1 MDIRKH
7 NVAAFVFFCLA
18 YPQALGAITYQI
30 EPRDGTFAPWSL
42 DSGSIT
48 TDGTIGDIS
57 PVNFES
63 WELRFSSPAGESI
76 ISSDDGGAY
85 LIVSMFFN
93 PFSPSTSPSLIATAD
108 QLIANPAGGGFLGL
122 YFATQDI
129 FSDDFTGNVV
139 AFSPR
144 LSGINFVGGGGGAGG
159 GLLIDNTVDSS
170 NPIDLFSIDPNVIN
184 PNPRQVGHPNRSTFD
199 YPSGPLVIGSVTLAP
214 EPSSL
219 LLLAVCFSCLLFHR
233 RVLGRGVACE

>member
-1 MDIRKH
+1 MDIRKN
-7 NVAAFVFFCLA
+7 NVAAFVFFCLV

-42 DSGSIT
+42 DGGSIT

-57 PVNFES
+57 PENFES

-85 LIVSMFFN
+85 LIVSTFFN

-129 FSDDFTGNVV
+129 FSENFTGNVV

-144 LSGINFVGGGGGAGG
+144 LSGINFAVIGGGG

-184 PNPRQVGHPNRSTFD
+184 PNPGQVGHPNRSTFD
-199 YPSGPLVIGSVTLAP
+199 YPSGPLTIASVASVP
-214 EPSSL
+214 EPPSL
-219 LLLAVCFSCLLFHR
+219 LLFAVCFSCLLFHR
-233 RVLGRGVACE
+233 RVLGRSVACE